1 MAFASVHFCVQL
13 FRDGLQVVHLGYCI
27 IHSVLMTSRR
37 GWWTWIETRC
47 LVLHRS
53 IHSLLQI
60 PRGGIKLW
68 KAFSL
73 AIYIG
78 DFLTVLCRPDTDTA
92 TARETDTKPDTRC
105 PPITSCRQLKCFPC
119 SLIKWSG
126 KCLYIFMCRPHSPHK
141 YSLSFGHRRC
151 NCLAG
156 IYLLL
161 SSL

>member
-1 MAFASVHFCVQL
+1 LYIFSSVHLSVL
-13 FRDGLQVVHLGYCI
+13 FSKGWLQVVHLGYCI

-37 GWWTWIETRC
+37 GCCTGIETRC
-47 LVLHRS
+47 LVLQRS
-53 IHSLLQI
+53 IHSPLQI
-60 PRGGIKLW
+60 PRGDIKLW

-78 DFLTVLCRPDTDTA
+78 DFLTVLCRPDPDTDTD
-92 TARETDTKPDTRC
+92 TDTEPDSRC
-105 PPITSCRQLKCFPC
+105 PPITSCEQLKCSC

-126 KCLYIFMCRPHSPHK
+126 KCLYIFMCRQHSPHK